1 MTSSQSRSLLR
12 LQPDDLTMVC
22 KMWEVGVEKVVMQS
36 VIQLDGDVITRIQ
49 RRYAEQDQRHVFEF
63 HKMSV
68 DLSVR
73 FWGVMA
79 NTVAVFLGSL
89 VGILGGSRNPIK
101 APKVVIPDNEEP

>member
-1 MTSSQSRSLLR
+1 
-12 LQPDDLTMVC
+12 
-22 KMWEVGVEKVVMQS
+22 
-36 VIQLDGDVITRIQ
+36 
-49 RRYAEQDQRHVFEF
+49 
-63 HKMSV
+63 MSV